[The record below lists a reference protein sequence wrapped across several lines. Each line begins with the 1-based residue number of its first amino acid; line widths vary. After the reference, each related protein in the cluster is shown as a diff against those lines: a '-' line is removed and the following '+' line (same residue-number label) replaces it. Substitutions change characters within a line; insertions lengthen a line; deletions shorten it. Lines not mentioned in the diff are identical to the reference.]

1 MNKIKILIIGILIS
15 ALLTPIAMIIT
26 SRVFPMQYEEP
37 TIIATGRVE
46 PVTVTLPIQWE
57 RTTKF
62 SLIYFLNYR
71 IIFRL

>member
-46 PVTVTLPIQWE
+46 PVTVTLPIQ
-57 RTTKF
+57 
-62 SLIYFLNYR
+62 
-71 IIFRL
+71 